1 MIIKDFQTFLNERF
15 AEHKIPQIQIIMR
28 DIGLSPKQ
36 EDFTKRM
43 LAEIYEKYAHLVL
56 VDDNGYNQDERIPDN
71 RRHNKTKYDEP
82 ILNFMSVSHTEL
94 EKMKARVYNK
104 VEDIQIAADK
114 IKFYREF
121 DQTDFVPNCAY
132 KLDDIEKLELPIIAK
147 PAIGESAQ
155 GIEKFDT
162 YEDAKSSKMKFDVWQ
177 EAKEIDREFR
187 AFVMNNKIIHL
198 CERVTNTKN
207 DKSVGKKDANEKID
221 LVYLDQDMSKFPH
234 MDEME
239 KIKEELS
246 KKVKLE
252 FYNIDLMLDK
262 DGTMWVPELNGNPG
276 IGPGSFT
283 VIYKHWIEWVY
294 DQKLSEEIDKD
305 LKDMAKAYREGMKKE
320 HPDEYA
326 GSLSPI

>member
-1 MIIKDFQTFLNERF
+1 
-15 AEHKIPQIQIIMR
+15 
-28 DIGLSPKQ
+28 
-36 EDFTKRM
+36 
-43 LAEIYEKYAHLVL
+43 
-56 VDDNGYNQDERIPDN
+56 
-71 RRHNKTKYDEP
+71 
-82 ILNFMSVSHTEL
+82 
-94 EKMKARVYNK
+94 
-104 VEDIQIAADK
+104 
-114 IKFYREF
+114 
-121 DQTDFVPNCAY
+121 
-132 KLDDIEKLELPIIAK
+132 
-147 PAIGESAQ
+147 
-155 GIEKFDT
+155 
-162 YEDAKSSKMKFDVWQ
+162 
-177 EAKEIDREFR
+177 
-187 AFVMNNKIIHL
+187 
-198 CERVTNTKN
+198 
-207 DKSVGKKDANEKID
+207 
-221 LVYLDQDMSKFPH
+221 

-294 DQKLSEEIDKD
+294 DQELSEEIDKD